1 MSPQARFAALALTL
15 ASGAAGLGYE
25 VVWQRYLGTLL
36 GSQSEATAVVLALFL
51 AGLATGYAVFGRL
64 CAREPRTHRLLVV
77 YAAVPGSDVS
87 RAGRNDRAAVF
98 LSRMLRALS
107 LAPTVRGSCAL

>member
-1 MSPQARFAALALTL
+1 MSPQTRFAALALTL

-51 AGLATGYAVFGRL
+51 AGLATGYALFGRL
-64 CAREPRTHRLLVV
+64 CAREPRTHRLQLV
-77 YAAVPGSDVS
+77 YAAVEAPRS
-87 RAGRNDRAAVF
+87 A
-98 LSRMLRALS
+98 LRSGPA
-107 LAPTVRGSCAL
+107 